1 MASRVKGVKGEKT
14 RTQEAAAEFP
24 HPAVGGPLL
33 AREHRGRIS
42 LTHPPPPTPLSPLF
56 IFCFFFFSCT
66 SQLSLFLEGGK
77 TIGAGAKQCKEERPG
92 ACAAAAF
99 SGVGGR
105 PRCREGTMGERAL
118 KGFFLLLGGVGGS
131 SDV

>member
-1 MASRVKGVKGEKT
+1 MASRVKGVRGEKT
-14 RTQEAAAEFP
+14 RTQEAAVEFP

-33 AREHRGRIS
+33 AREHRGHIS
-42 LTHPPPPTPLSPLF
+42 LTPPFLLFLFFLLLLLHLPT
-56 IFCFFFFSCT
+56 FS
-66 SQLSLFLEGGK
+66 FLEGGK

-99 SGVGGR
+99 SGLGGG

-118 KGFFLLLGGVGGS
+118 KGFFSPPEWGGGES

>member
-1 MASRVKGVKGEKT
+1 MASQVKGVKGEKN

-33 AREHRGRIS
+33 AREHRGHIS
-42 LTHPPPPTPLSPLF
+42 LIPPLF
-56 IFCFFFFSCT
+56 PLFLFFLLLLLHLPTFS
-66 SQLSLFLEGGK
+66 FLEGGK
-77 TIGAGAKQCKEERPG
+77 TIGAVAKQCKEERPG

-99 SGVGGR
+99 SGVGGG